1 MEQYD
6 DLYDEI
12 LFPMKPDERDLVY
25 QQYSLF
31 LDPELPVIDDGTWKD
46 LDLDEIYTQIN
57 GTKSGVGDYCLY
69 TMLRQPTLCK
79 EQLQKRREVMKWAK
93 AYPEERDGVLRALS
107 RASKR
112 YRSDLEQPFLPP
124 LPLPQNRLIVYVLWL
139 GMIAS
144 LVLMPIWIVAI
155 FPFMLFLA
163 CSSFYYFYLHKKL
176 EHHLDPLVYLV
187 EQIEALHRLSKCS
200 LDHLPEVK
208 RQIDEMSQRLKFIR
222 KKSALG
228 YFEDTAGLLNAITH
242 QESRYYERYAQFF
255 YEQKEAVIAG
265 LRLVGF
271 LDACI
276 VTTGYA
282 GRMHANETI
291 LWSQHKTLR
300 AKAMIHPLVEG
311 CIAND
316 VDLQKNQILTGS
328 NATGKSTYLK
338 MVALNALLAQ
348 SFGIVFAKEY
358 EACFYRIATSMSI
371 HDHMEKGEST
381 FVAEGKS
388 LKYLL
393 DLGSDE
399 VPALCVIDEILRGT
413 NTLDRISASAVILH
427 EFTKRNACCLIATH
441 DIELTQ
447 LLHQDYD
454 CAHFSEQMKDGLM
467 KFDYRLHSGV
477 TTTRNAIDLLTV
489 FHYDPKLVQQ
499 ARTALNHFERYGAWA
514 VLDS

>member
-6 DLYDEI
+6 DLYEEI
-12 LFPMKPDERDLVY
+12 LFPIKPDERDMIA

-31 LDPELPVIDDGTWKD
+31 LDPELTSINDGTWKD
-46 LDLDEIYTQIN
+46 LDLDEIYTQMN

-79 EQLQKRREVMKWAK
+79 EQLQRRLEIMNWAK
-93 AYPEERDGVLRALS
+93 AYPEERDRALRALS
-107 RASKR
+107 HASKR
-112 YRSDLEQPFLPP
+112 YRSDITQPFLSPY
-124 LPLPQNRLIVYVLWL
+124 PLPQNRLIVYILWL

-144 LVLMPIWIVAI
+144 FLLVPMWTVAI

-176 EHHLDPLVYLV
+176 EHHLDPLVYMV
-187 EQIEALHRLSKCS
+187 EQVDALHRLSKCS
-200 LDHLPEVK
+200 LDHLPTMK
-208 RQIDEMSQRLKFIR
+208 TQIDEMSQRLKLIQ

-228 YFEDTAGLLNAITH
+228 YFEETAGLLNAITH
-242 QESRYYERYAQFF
+242 QESRYYERYANFF
-255 YEQKEAVIAG
+255 HQHEEEIITG
-265 LRLVGF
+265 LRLVGS

-276 VTTGYA
+276 AATGYA
-282 GRMHANETI
+282 GRMHANMTI
-291 LWSQHKTLR
+291 VWNQHKTLY

-311 CIAND
+311 CVAND
-316 VDLQKNQILTGS
+316 VNLRKNQILTGS

-338 MVALNALLAQ
+338 MIALNALLAQ
-348 SFGIVFAKEY
+348 SFGMVFAKSY

-393 DLGSDE
+393 DLGSDTI
-399 VPALCVIDEILRGT
+399 PALCVIDEILRGT

-427 EFTKRNACCLIATH
+427 EFTNRNACCLIATH

-447 LLHQDYD
+447 LLRQDYD

-467 KFDYRLHSGV
+467 QFDYRLHPGV

-489 FHYDPKLVQQ
+489 FHYDQALVKQ
-499 ARTALNHFERYGAWA
+499 ARNALNHFERYGTWA
-514 VLDS
+514 IVNS